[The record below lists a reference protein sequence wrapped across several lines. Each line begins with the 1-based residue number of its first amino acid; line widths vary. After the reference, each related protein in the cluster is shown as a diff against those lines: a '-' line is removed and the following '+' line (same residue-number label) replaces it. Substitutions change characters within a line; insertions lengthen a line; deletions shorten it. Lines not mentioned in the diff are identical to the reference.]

1 MSETTNYG
9 LYLTDDNTTKFL
21 EWRTKMNGVSDSN
34 MVKIDTALAQKAE
47 ASKVINAVLS
57 ASHWDG
63 DTAPFTQ
70 TIQIEGLTAEQNG
83 VIDVAHG
90 ITDEQLQAACDAKL
104 RASGQADGSLTIL
117 AKGEKPACDIPV
129 AVILLG

>member
-9 LYLTDDNTTKFL
+9 LYLTDDNSTKFL
-21 EWRTKMNGVSDSN
+21 EWRTKMNGVGDSN

-57 ASHWDG
+57 ASRWTG
-63 DTAPFTQ
+63 AAAPFTQ

-83 VIDVAHG
+83 VIDVAHN

-104 RASGQADGSLTIL
+104 RASEQADGSLTIL
-117 AKGEKPACDIPV
+117 AKGAKPACDIPV